1 MTARGN
7 GHMAARP
14 RQRDATGA
22 GPEPANTQ
30 PIGAT
35 LVTERS
41 CHGRTKGARS
51 AVLAQLTVGRGG

>member
-51 AVLAQLTVGRGG
+51 A